1 MFLSI
6 GVYFFIKLR
15 KNTKSSTETTYH
27 LSPAWYIKS
36 PPNDQIHAEKALKGH
51 SLKLHFEFSSLLR
64 IDKIAHLF
72 LFGTET
78 YLIAIASK
86 KSTVSKSNFRII
98 FLAFVI
104 GAVFGVIIEILQAT
118 VFPNRSFD
126 YMDMIANTIG
136 CLLAWFILNRRFKS
150 N

>member
-1 MFLSI
+1 MIFKHL
-6 GVYFFIKLR
+6 K
-15 KNTKSSTETTYH
+15 TYA
-27 LSPAWYIKS
+27 PAYIWAIIVTCLCGTNGNNL
-36 PPNDQIHAEKALKGH
+36 P
-51 SLKLHFEFSSLLR
+51 HFEFSSLLR

-78 YLIAIASK
+78 YLIAIATK
-86 KSTVSKSNFRII
+86 KHNVSKSNFQII
-98 FLAFVI
+98 FPAFII

-136 CLLAWFILNRRFKS
+136 CLLAWFILNRKFKL

>member
-1 MFLSI
+1 MIFKHL
-6 GVYFFIKLR
+6 K
-15 KNTKSSTETTYH
+15 TYA
-27 LSPAWYIKS
+27 PAYIWAIIVTCLCGTNGNNL
-36 PPNDQIHAEKALKGH
+36 P
-51 SLKLHFEFSSLLR
+51 HFEFSSLLR

-86 KSTVSKSNFRII
+86 KNNVSKSNFSII
-98 FLAFVI
+98 FPAFVI

-136 CLLAWFILNRRFKS
+136 CLLAWFILNRKFKS